1 MSASK
6 PDADLLKLREVDY
19 SMETEDLG
27 ETYPVAPCP
36 ECDTETYY
44 HLVRTEGRKRL
55 KLPVVGSVPMPT
67 PKRTRFRLVCPH
79 CENSIRMNRTAT
91 EEAKAMLE
99 ATQRYID
106 GEMSEEKYGE
116 RLEGFH
122 RVLEEGL

>member
-1 MSASK
+1 MK
-6 PDADLLKLREVDY
+6 
-19 SMETEDLG
+19 TEDLG

-36 ECDTETYY
+36 QCETETYY
-44 HLVRTEGRKRL
+44 HLVRMEGRKRL
-55 KLPVVGSVPMPT
+55 NLPVVGSVPTPT

-79 CENSIRMNRTAT
+79 CENSIRMDGTKI

-106 GEMSEEKYGE
+106 GEMPEEKYGE
-116 RLEGFH
+116 RLEAFH

>member
-1 MSASK
+1 MK
-6 PDADLLKLREVDY
+6 
-19 SMETEDLG
+19 TEDLG

-55 KLPVVGSVPMPT
+55 ELPFVGSVPMPT

-79 CENSIRMNRTAT
+79 CGNSIRMNRTST

-99 ATQRYID
+99 ATQRYIND
-106 GEMSEEKYGE
+106 EMSEEKYGE

>member
-1 MSASK
+1 LNLDSVHRVMK
-6 PDADLLKLREVDY
+6 
-19 SMETEDLG
+19 TEDLG

-44 HLVRTEGRKRL
+44 HLVRTEGRRRL
-55 KLPVVGSVPMPT
+55 NLPVVGLVPTPT
-67 PKRTRFRLVCPH
+67 PKKTRFRLVCPH
-79 CENSIRMNRTAT
+79 CENSIRMDGTKT

-106 GEMSEEKYGE
+106 GEMPEEKYGE

-122 RVLEEGL
+122 GVHEEGL